1 MTLID
6 ELRDKYT
13 FIQRGIYQLKKH
25 WFIVTLTIVS
35 FWFLN
40 RLDPVMELTMLSV
53 STAARLAV
61 GLVIAELYWNFRF
74 PKIGLQ
80 SAMLDNNLSGVLPYC
95 TIILAAALV

>member
-6 ELRDKYT
+6 ELKSQYT
-13 FIQRGIYQLKKH
+13 LIERGVYQIKKH
-25 WFIVTLTIVS
+25 WFVVALVIVS
-35 FWFLN
+35 FWLLN
-40 RLDPVMELTMLSV
+40 RLDPVMELTMLTIA
-53 STAARLAV
+53 TAARLAV

-80 SAMLDNNLSGVLPYC
+80 GAMIEGNLSGVLPYC